1 MGRRLMAL
9 PSPNLDDRR
18 FQQLVDEAKR
28 YVQQRAPEWTDHNVS
43 DPGVTLIETFAYLVD
58 QLLYRLNRVP
68 DKNYT
73 AFLDLLGIRLFPPA
87 AAVADVDFW
96 LSAPQP
102 DTVTLTPG
110 TEVTTAGGEADEA
123 VVFATTDE
131 LRIVP
136 SELTRLV
143 TASRTG
149 EQTDRTGELAE
160 GRDIP
165 AFQTAPQPGDA
176 LLFGLPTAVPRCVVA
191 VRLDSRVEGIGVDP
205 RQPPL
210 VWEAW
215 DGGGWQVC
223 ETGEDSTGGL
233 NRPGEVIVYV
243 PAGHTASVI
252 GGTRAGWLRCRVTEA
267 EPGQPFYSESP
278 TVREAAVFTVGGTM
292 TVEHAESGTDVPL
305 GTSEG
310 VAGQT
315 FRLGRPPVLLDRE
328 PPVVE
333 VSSAE
338 GWQRWDVVE
347 HFGRSGPADRHVQ
360 VDSTTGEFTFPPA
373 LREPDGTLRQCG
385 AVPPK
390 GAQIR
395 VARYRTGGGPAGNVA
410 RGAIS
415 VLRSPVPYVAR
426 VVNRNSPGPRTPA
439 APTPDTSTPAPHSA
453 RTPRK
458 AGDPPPGHT
467 PRRGPRRR
475 GRHALPLLR
484 HPQPARPSVLPTL
497 RDRAESRHE
506 ARTAA
511 VVADRVA
518 VPPSGAGGFGQ
529 GGAAPGDPGRRG
541 GAVRRRSP
549 AAPRRTRPVRGHPG
563 QTGQAQAH
571 HPGGHQGERRVPP
584 APGEEHHRR
593 TEQQLLGRT
602 RAGRLGD
609 VHLPQ
614 AVPPG
619 RPDHHQRP
627 VQEPGGLRRRGT
639 RTPDGPGGNDAE
651 RRAAAQAAH
660 PQRQTGPADD
670 PRRHQR
676 REDGTPGPALAR
688 GTDLGP
694 STGPRRG
701 GVLPTRLN
709 STPTAASPPSPRS
722 MPSPTRW
729 GCGGG

>member
-1 MGRRLMAL
+1 MAL

-73 AFLDLLGIRLFPPA
+73 AFLDLLDIRLFPPA
-87 AAVADVDFW
+87 AAGAEVDFW
-96 LSAPQP
+96 LSAPQS
-102 DTVTLTPG
+102 DTVVLPAG
-110 TEVTTAGGEADEA
+110 TEVTTVRGESDEP

-131 LRIVP
+131 LRVVP

-143 TASRTG
+143 TAPRTG
-149 EQTDRTGELAE
+149 EQTDRTREINE
-160 GRDIP
+160 GSDVP
-165 AFQTAPQPGDA
+165 CFQAAPEPGDA

-191 VRLDSRVEGIGVDP
+191 LHLDSRVEGVGVDP

-215 DGGGWQVC
+215 DGGGWRVC
-223 ETGEDSTGGL
+223 ETGEDTTGGL

-252 GGTRAGWLRCRVTEA
+252 GGARAGWLRCSVTEA

-292 TVEHAESGTDVPL
+292 SVEHAETVTDVLL

-315 FRLGRPPVLLDRE
+315 FRLGRPPVLLDGE

-338 GWQRWDVVE
+338 GWQRWEVVE
-347 HFGRSGPADRHVQ
+347 HFGRSGPDDRHVR
-360 VDSTTGEFTFPPA
+360 VDATNGEFGFPPV

-415 VLRSPVPYVAR
+415 VLLSSVPYIAQVTNREAARGGVAGETLANAKLRAPDALRMQERAVTAEDYEVISRQAAPSVRRVRCLPAAEGGAGAVRVLVVPDAAADEGDDRLRFEQLIPSDQVLQAITASLDERRLIGTRLVVEPPVYQGVTVVAR
-426 VVNRNSPGPRTPA
+426 LA
-439 APTPDTSTPAPHSA
+439 
-453 RTPRK
+453 
-458 AGDPPPGHT
+458 
-467 PRRGPRRR
+467 
-475 GRHALPLLR
+475 
-484 HPQPARPSVLPTL
+484 
-497 RDRAESRHE
+497 
-506 ARTAA
+506 
-511 VVADRVA
+511 
-518 VPPSGAGGFGQ
+518 
-529 GGAAPGDPGRRG
+529 AAPGDTDRVRDAALAALFRHLNPLHGGPDGTGWPFGRPVQYGEVFGVLQRATGNALIEEIRLFPADPITGRRG
-541 GAVRRRSP
+541 APVDRIDVAAGALVFSYQHQVVVTAVEP
-549 AAPRRTRPVRGHPG
+549 EA
-563 QTGQAQAH
+563 
-571 HPGGHQGERRVPP
+571 GG
-584 APGEEHHRR
+584 
-593 TEQQLLGRT
+593 
-602 RAGRLGD
+602 
-609 VHLPQ
+609 
-614 AVPPG
+614 
-619 RPDHHQRP
+619 
-627 VQEPGGLRRRGT
+627 
-639 RTPDGPGGNDAE
+639 
-651 RRAAAQAAH
+651 
-660 PQRQTGPADD
+660 
-670 PRRHQR
+670 
-676 REDGTPGPALAR
+676 
-688 GTDLGP
+688 
-694 STGPRRG
+694 
-701 GVLPTRLN
+701 
-709 STPTAASPPSPRS
+709 
-722 MPSPTRW
+722 
-729 GCGGG
+729 